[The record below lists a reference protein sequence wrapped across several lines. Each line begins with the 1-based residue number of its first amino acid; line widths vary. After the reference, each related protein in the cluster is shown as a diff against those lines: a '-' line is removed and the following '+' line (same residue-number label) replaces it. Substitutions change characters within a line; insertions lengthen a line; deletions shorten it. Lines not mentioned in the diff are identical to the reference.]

1 MAIHEDNKLVQQEES
16 DDLTLGVLEAVDT
29 KKSITQ
35 RSIARDLGMAL
46 GLVNSYLKRCVKKG
60 FVKIQ
65 QAPKNRYLYYL
76 TPKGFS
82 EKTKLTAEFLTSS
95 FTFFRKSRDQIEE
108 ILDNCSKKNW
118 KRILLFGNS
127 ELAEITS
134 LYSKNYGI
142 QIIQI
147 YDPSG
152 LKDSQQE
159 HFPPPMNELDAVVLT
174 DLTSPQKS
182 YEQLVT
188 IYKSKPILVPKLL
201 KVKGVKSERR

>member
-1 MAIHEDNKLVQQEES
+1 MAIHEDNKLIKQEES
-16 DDLTLGVLEAVDT
+16 GDLTLGVLEAIDS

-35 RSIARDLGMAL
+35 RSISKDLDMAL

-60 FVKIQ
+60 FIKIQ

-82 EKTKLTAEFLTSS
+82 EKAKLTAEFLTSS

-108 ILDNCSKKNW
+108 ILDNCNKKNW

-134 LYSKNYGI
+134 LYSKNHEV
-142 QIIQI
+142 QIIQV
-147 YDPSG
+147 YNTSN
-152 LKDSQQE
+152 LRDSKQDN
-159 HFPPPMNELDAVVLT
+159 FPPASDLDAIILT

-188 IYKSKPILVPKLL
+188 VYKSKPILVPKLL
-201 KVKGVKSERR
+201 KVKGAKSGR

>member
-1 MAIHEDNKLVQQEES
+1 MAIHEDNKLTKQEES
-16 DDLTLGVLEAVDT
+16 GDLTLGVLEAIDS

-35 RSIARDLGMAL
+35 RSISKDLDMAL

-60 FVKIQ
+60 FIKIQ

-82 EKTKLTAEFLTSS
+82 EKAKLTAEFLTSS

-108 ILDNCSKKNW
+108 ILDHCNKKNW

-134 LYSKNYGI
+134 LYSKNYEV
-142 QIIQI
+142 QIMQV
-147 YDPSG
+147 YNTSN
-152 LKDSQQE
+152 LRDSKQDN
-159 HFPPPMNELDAVVLT
+159 FPPASDLDAIILT

-188 IYKSKPILVPKLL
+188 VYKSKPILVPKLL
-201 KVKGVKSERR
+201 KVKGAKSGR

>member
-1 MAIHEDNKLVQQEES
+1 MAIHEDNKLTKQEES
-16 DDLTLGVLEAVDT
+16 GDLTLGVLEAIDS

-35 RSIARDLGMAL
+35 RSISKDLDMAL

-60 FVKIQ
+60 FIKIQ

-76 TPKGFS
+76 TPRGFS

-108 ILDNCSKKNW
+108 ILDHCNKKNW

-134 LYSKNYGI
+134 LYSKNYEV
-142 QIIQI
+142 QIMQV
-147 YDPSG
+147 YNTSN
-152 LKDSQQE
+152 LRDSKQDD
-159 HFPPPMNELDAVVLT
+159 FPPVSDLDAIILT

-188 IYKSKPILVPKLL
+188 VYKSKPILVPKLL
-201 KVKGVKSERR
+201 KVKGVKSGRR

>member
-1 MAIHEDNKLVQQEES
+1 MAIHEDNKLTKQEES
-16 DDLTLGVLEAVDT
+16 GDLTLGVLEAIDS

-35 RSIARDLGMAL
+35 RSISKDLDMAL

-60 FVKIQ
+60 FIKIQ

-82 EKTKLTAEFLTSS
+82 EKAKLTAEFLTSS

-108 ILDNCSKKNW
+108 ILDHCNKKNW

-134 LYSKNYGI
+134 LYSKNYEV
-142 QIIQI
+142 QIIQV
-147 YDPSG
+147 YNTSN
-152 LKDSQQE
+152 LRDSKQDD
-159 HFPPPMNELDAVVLT
+159 FPPVSDLDAIILT

-188 IYKSKPILVPKLL
+188 VYKSKPILVPKLL
-201 KVKGVKSERR
+201 KVKGAKSGR